1 MNTNLSNLYKATA
14 ETNNVTEEQ
23 VKAVVEE
30 FWYSIRQQI
39 SNTQGHDILIHHLGN
54 FEIPKGMLN
63 KYIQAI
69 EKSYEKGNMSKAKYE
84 KGLENLKRIKELRGN
99 ES

>member
-1 MNTNLSNLYKATA
+1 MNTTLLNLYKQTA
-14 ETNNVTEEQ
+14 EINNLTEEQ

-54 FEIPKGMLN
+54 FEIPKGMLD
-63 KYIQAI
+63 KYIEAI
-69 EKSYEKGNMSKAKYE
+69 QKSYEKGNMVKSKYD